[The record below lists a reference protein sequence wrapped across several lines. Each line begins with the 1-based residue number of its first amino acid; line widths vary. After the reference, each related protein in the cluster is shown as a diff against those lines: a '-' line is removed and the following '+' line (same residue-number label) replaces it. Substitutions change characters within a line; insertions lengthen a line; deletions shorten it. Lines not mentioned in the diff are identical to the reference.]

1 MRFTN
6 SRDDGP
12 SIYTVMK
19 ALAALPFIFT
29 SCVWYIALYPA
40 PTLPQVKHLVSW
52 KGGIGSNNINNQMM
66 VPATMYDAFKLGQ
79 IANSMITTSGSRDE
93 LLHEANDIL
102 NKEDFNLTIKDI
114 TEGRVEQSINDYCTR
129 RARYTKIFKG
139 AFSFVGILSKIAIV
153 GILVTLWPT
162 LKYLYTTLHL
172 DILWEQIVRVA
183 AWVAHIIEP
192 LIDVLG
198 YTITLMVVDQSL
210 YFESMNGA
218 RTQLCILAAGMA
230 LITITYQIMRRD
242 ETSLD
247 ITRHRHFITIM
258 FIWGI
263 SYLAPLAL
271 ISTSQLIG
279 FFTIGC
285 LFGSLGFVAFPMPY
299 GWVAGFQDEAS
310 IDKCMWTSLVITSFS
325 VCAKILLYPPRSIMD
340 IFQTGLSVF
349 GMMCFGLAGLI
360 KSSRGSNDTWCTFGD
375 VIKPSIFLYPFMWLI
390 IGFIGTLTS
399 LASLTNTSITFVCL
413 WMTQFYWRLAGF
425 TSVSTFVFSC
435 VLFYVTLQLG
445 AREDFVKSIFRV

>member
-1 MRFTN
+1 MRSVN
-6 SRDDGP
+6 RDGGP
-12 SIYTVMK
+12 SIYTVIK
-19 ALAALPFIFT
+19 ALALPFIFT
-29 SCVWYIALYPA
+29 SCGWYIAFYPT
-40 PTLPQVKHLVSW
+40 PTLPQLNHLVSW
-52 KGGIGSNNINNQMM
+52 KGGSSNNINSQWM
-66 VPATMYDAFKLGQ
+66 VSDTMYDAFKLGQ
-79 IANSMITTSGSRDE
+79 IANSITSGSKDID
-93 LLHEANDIL
+93 LLLQEANDIL
-102 NKEDFNLTIKDI
+102 HSEDFNLTMNDI
-114 TEGRVEQSINDYCTR
+114 TEGRVEQSINDYCMR

-183 AWVAHIIEP
+183 AWIVHVIQP
-192 LIDVLG
+192 LIDILG
-198 YTITLMVVDQSL
+198 YTITLIVLDQSL
-210 YFESMNGA
+210 YFESTNGA

-285 LFGSLGFVAFPMPY
+285 VFGSLGFVAFPMPY

-325 VCAKILLYPPRSIMD
+325 ICAKVLSYPPRSLID

-425 TSVSTFVFSC
+425 TSVSTFLFSC
-435 VLFYVTLQLG
+435 ILFYVTLQLG